1 MLTWPG
7 KHFFNNKEVGYRS
20 KPEDTNMPDTV
31 ILGHLTQKVPGE
43 KNSSFLF
50 AKTYI
55 VGVFANIL
63 LQKCIFGLFTVS
75 NEEKV
80 QG

>member
-1 MLTWPG
+1 
-7 KHFFNNKEVGYRS
+7 
-20 KPEDTNMPDTV
+20 MPDTV
-31 ILGHLTQKVPGE
+31 ILGHSTQKVPGE